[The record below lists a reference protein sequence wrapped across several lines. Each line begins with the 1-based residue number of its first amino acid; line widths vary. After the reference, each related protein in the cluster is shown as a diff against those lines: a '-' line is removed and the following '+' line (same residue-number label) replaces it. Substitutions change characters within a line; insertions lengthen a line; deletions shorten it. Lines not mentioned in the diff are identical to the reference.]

1 MIAAP
6 HRMASMFSRMLQHI
20 LQRVWLSRMCCLFL
34 FHLYLSFTKVET
46 KVLSATLSHGLSYQ
60 SHHCPMAMVHLMAV
74 DSGHSRSVSM
84 DVWIRSG
91 PWKIATSRP
100 IPQTWLGTE
109 WRRAFMRQ
117 MYQIKCVP
125 KVIDL
130 AILQPDPWSESLQ
143 EKPLKYWQKAQVQ
156 GLATPQCCHWNC
168 LFYRQYWIE
177 AMNDFS
183 AMMKLGTFAKRN
195 QSGCKSTRT
204 RTEDGSETFRAKHQ
218 HIILIWYMPR
228 AREECS
234 WFRLRM
240 LEECVSLEFYTS
252 LHNI

>member
-1 MIAAP
+1 MT
-6 HRMASMFSRMLQHI
+6 LTN
-20 LQRVWLSRMCCLFL
+20 VLSLFL
-34 FHLYLSFTKVET
+34 SVAWRQHQQSNHLSSLLVSFVSFLHQGWDKGSLRDAVTRPLIPVSSLPHGHGPSDGRWFRPLQICVHGRLDTFGALKNSDKQANSTDLTWNRVAKSLHET
-46 KVLSATLSHGLSYQ
+46 NVSNQMCSKGDWSSNLTTRSMIWIASRETSKVL
-60 SHHCPMAMVHLMAV
+60 
-74 DSGHSRSVSM
+74 
-84 DVWIRSG
+84 
-91 PWKIATSRP
+91 
-100 IPQTWLGTE
+100 
-109 WRRAFMRQ
+109 
-117 MYQIKCVP
+117 
-125 KVIDL
+125 
-130 AILQPDPWSESLQ
+130 
-143 EKPLKYWQKAQVQ
+143 Q

-168 LFYRQYWIE
+168 LFYWQYWIE

-234 WFRLRM
+234 WFRLRT